1 MRKVLSFTNAKGG
14 VGKSHMNYLVALE
27 IADRLEKEN
36 LNDKRVLLIDGD
48 EQIDITE
55 NILSKDHGLPTMA
68 EALCWEGGKGLD
80 PENVIVKSPIAEF
93 PRLDFIPAGKQIAI
107 IPELLADVMGKEK
120 KMRVWLRK
128 HKDFF
133 EQYSHI
139 LIDISPTKTLFN
151 RMITF
156 SLDSLIMPLQWETL
170 RSIEASKQL
179 LNQYHDDMDNL
190 EIDERA
196 KIVAFINLH
205 KTQRTSVS
213 KEFERAL
220 DEELEVKNMMINSV
234 ISDSA
239 VVKQSFINK
248 TTIAKYTDTARVN
261 TKCKEQFNDFIQE
274 LTDMEVL

>member
-1 MRKVLSFTNAKGG
+1 
-14 VGKSHMNYLVALE
+14 
-27 IADRLEKEN
+27 
-36 LNDKRVLLIDGD
+36 
-48 EQIDITE
+48 
-55 NILSKDHGLPTMA
+55 
-68 EALCWEGGKGLD
+68 
-80 PENVIVKSPIAEF
+80 
-93 PRLDFIPAGKQIAI
+93 
-107 IPELLADVMGKEK
+107 
-120 KMRVWLRK
+120 
-128 HKDFF
+128 
-133 EQYSHI
+133 
-139 LIDISPTKTLFN
+139 
-151 RMITF
+151 MITF

-170 RSIEASKQL
+170 RSIEASKKL

>member
-1 MRKVLSFTNAKGG
+1 MRKVVSFTNAKGG

-27 IADRLEKEN
+27 IADALEKQN
-36 LNDKRVLLIDGD
+36 INDKRVLLIDGD
-48 EQIDITE
+48 EQMDITE

-68 EALCWEGGKGLD
+68 EALCWDEGKGLD
-80 PENVIVKSPIAEF
+80 PNEVVVKSPIAEF

-107 IPELLADVMGKEK
+107 IPELLSDVMGKEK

-128 HKDFF
+128 HKEFF
-133 EQYSHI
+133 SQYSHI
-139 LIDISPTKTLFN
+139 FIDISPTKTLFN

-170 RSIEASKQL
+170 RSIEASKKL
-179 LNQYHDDMDNL
+179 LNQYHNDMDNL

-196 KIVAFINLH
+196 KIVAFINLY

-213 KEFERAL
+213 KEFEKVL
-220 DEELEVKNMMINSV
+220 NEESEVKNMMINTA
-234 ISDSA
+234 INDSA

-248 TTIAKYTDTARVN
+248 TTIARYTDTARVN
-261 TKCKEQFNDFIQE
+261 NKCKEQFDEFIKE
-274 LTDMEVL
+274 LKNMEVL

>member
-1 MRKVLSFTNAKGG
+1 
-14 VGKSHMNYLVALE
+14 
-27 IADRLEKEN
+27 
-36 LNDKRVLLIDGD
+36 
-48 EQIDITE
+48 
-55 NILSKDHGLPTMA
+55 
-68 EALCWEGGKGLD
+68 
-80 PENVIVKSPIAEF
+80 
-93 PRLDFIPAGKQIAI
+93 
-107 IPELLADVMGKEK
+107 
-120 KMRVWLRK
+120 
-128 HKDFF
+128 
-133 EQYSHI
+133 
-139 LIDISPTKTLFN
+139 
-151 RMITF
+151 
-156 SLDSLIMPLQWETL
+156 
-170 RSIEASKQL
+170 
-179 LNQYHDDMDNL
+179 MDNL

-274 LTDMEVL
+274 LTDMRYCNVKIYFWWKNTQEMLANAKGQSTEKKLSKLKKWLRKNLKIKKLDTVYI